1 MSYKGFYQIT
11 WVLFQ
16 PNTGGGTDINVILDQ
31 ILTVSSLSLEDSK
44 NADIHNHR
52 MKNALFAVL
61 CEIKEKTA
69 MNYRNLEME
78 DPPDPQLMRLDN
90 MLVAE
95 GVVGMGDQGA
105 GRAMT
110 TDNTTISHPDY
121 KTKLAQIRTIYS
133 EEMEKYQ
140 QGCKVSSGNVCER
153 SDNLLFA
160 GVYHPCDDIIT
171 GTEQTPSHH
180 PEGDREDGEDHQ
192 QEV

>member
-1 MSYKGFYQIT
+1 MSSYPAPAGYHLQQTEYDQQQPQQHSQQVSSNEFFQSELMGF
-11 WVLFQ
+11 LLQ
-16 PNTGGGTDINVILDQ
+16 PNIGGGTDINVILDQ

-95 GVVGMGDQGA
+95 GVVGMGEQGA

-140 QGCKVSSGNVCER
+140 QGCEVSEKKLSESEVE
-153 SDNLLFA
+153 
-160 GVYHPCDDIIT
+160 III
-171 GTEQTPSHH
+171 
-180 PEGDREDGEDHQ
+180 
-192 QEV
+192 

>member
-1 MSYKGFYQIT
+1 M
-11 WVLFQ
+11 
-16 PNTGGGTDINVILDQ
+16 GGGTDINVILDQ
-31 ILTVSSLSLEDSK
+31 ILQVSNLNLEDSK

-61 CEIKEKTA
+61 CEIKEKTV

-95 GVVGMGDQGA
+95 GVVGMREAA

-110 TDNTTISHPDY
+110 ADNTTISHPDY

-140 QGCKVSSGNVCER
+140 QGCEVR
-153 SDNLLFA
+153 SM
-160 GVYHPCDDIIT
+160 VIIT
-171 GTEQTPSHH
+171 KY
-180 PEGDREDGEDHQ
+180 
-192 QEV
+192 VLF

>member
-1 MSYKGFYQIT
+1 MGFF
-11 WVLFQ
+11 LQ
-16 PNTGGGTDINVILDQ
+16 PNIGGGTDINVILDQ

-95 GVVGMGDQGA
+95 GVVGMGEQGA

-140 QGCKVSSGNVCER
+140 QGCEVSEKKLSESEVE
-153 SDNLLFA
+153 
-160 GVYHPCDDIIT
+160 III
-171 GTEQTPSHH
+171 
-180 PEGDREDGEDHQ
+180 
-192 QEV
+192 